1 MDTFQ
6 QAEPDTGT
14 TVHFRFN
21 VNKTIQAV
29 GLLIELEGFPISR
42 MRLLK
47 LLYITDRELLTES
60 GRPLTGDVAVAMK
73 YGPVLS
79 HTFDLI
85 KGIASND
92 ESWREHF
99 ENLGYKVLLKK
110 KPERTA
116 LTKRETE
123 KLIEV
128 TNRYRDMTD
137 DEMSDL
143 IHGFKEW
150 VDHFHEGTST
160 PIPWREI
167 LAKQGRDDL
176 ISIIEEAEVD
186 RQELEGL
193 VSIARPLFEAG
204 VWEQN

>member
-1 MDTFQ
+1 M
-6 QAEPDTGT
+6 
-14 TVHFRFN
+14 HFRFN
-21 VNKTIQAV
+21 INKTIQAV
-29 GLLIELEGFPISR
+29 GLLIELEGSPVSR

-60 GRPLTGDVAVAMK
+60 GRPLTGDVAVAMR

-79 HTFDLI
+79 HTYDLI
-85 KGIASND
+85 KGIAPDD
-92 ESWREHF
+92 ELWREHF
-99 ENLGYKVLLKK
+99 ENLGYRVLLKK

-137 DEMSDL
+137 EEMSDL
-143 IHGFKEW
+143 THGFKEW
-150 VDHFHEGTST
+150 ADHFDEGTST

-167 LAKQGRDDL
+167 LAKQGVAHL
-176 ISIIEEAEVD
+176 IPIIEEAEVD
-186 RQELEGL
+186 RQELE
-193 VSIARPLFEAG
+193 ALFG
-204 VWEQN
+204 KSS